1 MVHKGIPFAKTL
13 PGFKD
18 FSDHPFSCLLY
29 EDGPE
34 RDLAVVALFRNA
46 AGQNA
51 RMLCL
56 CDDRQREPIRTAL
69 RRQGS
74 PVQCGD
80 CGGQELP
87 VAELEE
93 AGRLMFAPPRAL
105 SAGSRDPSP
114 QSTAEWLRRAKV
126 EAQALGFS
134 GLRVFFEMS
143 GAAIAWEEG
152 WFDQVAAG
160 LHEVTLEG
168 DLVLLSAF
176 DCGIVPAPVILEALR
191 RYPAIVHGRQVFPN
205 EYYLSSFRA
214 ETQPAPAGIVQRFLG
229 WVCRF
234 FCGEANRDEPRR
246 PYRHRQVLDAI
257 FEVAPI
263 GLWLLDKSR
272 RMVFANRNFCDMT
285 GISADRFL
293 QAGHYSE
300 VMKPEEVIHCMI
312 SDTVAFNAEGPIRC
326 EEVLTDGEGI
336 SHTCQI
342 VKTKVMS
349 AEKEVTGL
357 LGLAIDVTSY
367 RKAETELKQA
377 LALAEDSRDKIDN
390 IIESI
395 ADGLIVTDT
404 GNHIVLI
411 NEKARELL
419 AIGAMEL
426 TGASINAAIRNLPLL
441 NQINAIYDYD
451 GGQALQTSFEEVYPE
466 REAARFLQA
475 RTSLMR
481 NNQNEVTGAIT
492 VLRDETCGRELDRVK
507 GEFMSFAAHELR
519 TPLTSI
525 IGYLEFC
532 LHPEDFGGFSAGQ
545 QHEFLVE
552 INNKAELLAKLVSD
566 LLDISRIEAGKPLP
580 LDVRTIDIKRLVGKI
595 VEQYGLH
602 APRHRFDIRFEE
614 GFPGVLRADEDR
626 LGQVLENLLS
636 NAVKYA
642 PEGSLVQILGGV
654 DGGVCRVSVE
664 DQGIGMTAEQ
674 VARIFDK
681 FYRADSSNTAARG
694 LGLGMSIARQIV
706 ERHGGHIAVESE
718 KGRGTRVTFTVPAE
732 SGGPA

>member
-1 MVHKGIPFAKTL
+1 
-13 PGFKD
+13 
-18 FSDHPFSCLLY
+18 
-29 EDGPE
+29 
-34 RDLAVVALFRNA
+34 
-46 AGQNA
+46 
-51 RMLCL
+51 
-56 CDDRQREPIRTAL
+56 
-69 RRQGS
+69 
-74 PVQCGD
+74 
-80 CGGQELP
+80 
-87 VAELEE
+87 
-93 AGRLMFAPPRAL
+93 
-105 SAGSRDPSP
+105 
-114 QSTAEWLRRAKV
+114 
-126 EAQALGFS
+126 
-134 GLRVFFEMS
+134 
-143 GAAIAWEEG
+143 
-152 WFDQVAAG
+152 
-160 LHEVTLEG
+160 
-168 DLVLLSAF
+168 
-176 DCGIVPAPVILEALR
+176 
-191 RYPAIVHGRQVFPN
+191 
-205 EYYLSSFRA
+205 
-214 ETQPAPAGIVQRFLG
+214 
-229 WVCRF
+229 
-234 FCGEANRDEPRR
+234 
-246 PYRHRQVLDAI
+246 
-257 FEVAPI
+257 
-263 GLWLLDKSR
+263 
-272 RMVFANRNFCDMT
+272 
-285 GISADRFL
+285 
-293 QAGHYSE
+293 
-300 VMKPEEVIHCMI
+300 
-312 SDTVAFNAEGPIRC
+312 
-326 EEVLTDGEGI
+326 
-336 SHTCQI
+336 
-342 VKTKVMS
+342 
-349 AEKEVTGL
+349 
-357 LGLAIDVTSY
+357 
-367 RKAETELKQA
+367 
-377 LALAEDSRDKIDN
+377 
-390 IIESI
+390 
-395 ADGLIVTDT
+395 
-404 GNHIVLI
+404 
-411 NEKARELL
+411 
-419 AIGAMEL
+419 
-426 TGASINAAIRNLPLL
+426 L
-441 NQINAIYDYD
+441 NQINAIYDHD

-706 ERHGGHIAVESE
+706 ERHGGHIEVESE
-718 KGRGTRVTFTVPAE
+718 KGRGTRVIFTVPTE
-732 SGGPA
+732 PGGSNPA